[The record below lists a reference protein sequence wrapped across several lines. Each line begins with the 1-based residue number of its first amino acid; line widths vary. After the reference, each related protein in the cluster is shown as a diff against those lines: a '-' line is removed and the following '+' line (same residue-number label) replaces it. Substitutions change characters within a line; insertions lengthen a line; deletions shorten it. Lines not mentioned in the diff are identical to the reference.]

1 MITSKCSR
9 ILNADGSSSNFDRNE
24 GNRLVE
30 SVIEPMALEGLRT
43 IGIAYRDFNVE
54 PDWDDEAKVLSDL
67 TLIMIA
73 GIERES
79 IVFYEEIIILLS

>member
-1 MITSKCSR
+1 
-9 ILNADGSSSNFDRNE
+9 
-24 GNRLVE
+24 
-30 SVIEPMALEGLRT
+30 MALEGLRT

-67 TLIMIA
+67 TLFMIA

-79 IVFYEEIIILLS
+79 IVFYEDFITLLS